1 MSLMSPRRWPHLAS
15 LCSGY
20 LHQDFTAVHGSAPKA
35 AQAWLTEAGVADA
48 RELSAEWRSFLNVT
62 SGMDVQARTRALR
75 ELAGGAWAPS
85 DELEFESVSALLID
99 AGRP

>member
-1 MSLMSPRRWPHLAS
+1 MSLMSPRKWPYLAS

-48 RELSAEWRSFLNVT
+48 RELSAEWRRFLNVT
-62 SGMDVQARTRALR
+62 SGMDVHAGNARLASWPVAHGPRAERPRIR
-75 ELAGGAWAPS
+75 EG
-85 DELEFESVSALLID
+85 I
-99 AGRP
+99 RRC